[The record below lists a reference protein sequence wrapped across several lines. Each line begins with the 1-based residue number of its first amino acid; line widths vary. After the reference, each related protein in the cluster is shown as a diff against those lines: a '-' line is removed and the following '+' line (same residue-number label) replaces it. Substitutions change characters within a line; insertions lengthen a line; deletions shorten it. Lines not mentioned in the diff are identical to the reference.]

1 MAVLDPPS
9 IAPENESPAVPHSSR
24 REFLTRAALAAPAL
38 LLSERLFAAAGPLR
52 AADLSS
58 RALTF
63 HHTHTGETLT
73 AEYLYAGA
81 YVPDALAA
89 INHHLRDFRTGD
101 EHAIDPALLDLLHRL
116 AAVTSTAKP
125 FEVISG
131 YRSPKTN
138 HMLRETSTGV
148 AASSLHMVG
157 KAIDIRLADVHLPDL
172 RGAAVGLR
180 RGGVG
185 YYPESDFVHVDT
197 GRVRAW

>member
-9 IAPENESPAVPHSSR
+9 IAPDNERTAMPRSSR
-24 REFLTRAALAAPAL
+24 RDFLTRAALAAPVL
-38 LLSERLFAAAGPLR
+38 LLPERLLAAAGPLR
-52 AADLSS
+52 ATDRGS
-58 RALTF
+58 RALIF

-73 AEYLYAGA
+73 AEYFCAGA
-81 YVPDALAA
+81 YLPDALAA
-89 INHHLRDFRTGD
+89 INHHLRDFRTGE

-138 HMLRETSTGV
+138 HMLRGNTTGV

-185 YYPESDFVHVDT
+185 YYPESDFLHVDT
-197 GRVRAW
+197 GRVRTW

>member
-1 MAVLDPPS
+1 MEIPS
-9 IAPENESPAVPHSSR
+9 VPAVSR
-24 REFLTRAALAAPAL
+24 REFLLRAAPAAPAL
-38 LLSERLFAAAGPLR
+38 LLSERLVAAAGPLR
-52 AADLSS
+52 AAADLSS
-58 RALTF
+58 RALMF
-63 HHTHTGETLT
+63 RHTHTGETLT
-73 AEYLYAGA
+73 AEYFDAGR
-81 YVPDALAA
+81 YLPDALAA

-138 HMLRETSTGV
+138 HMLRRASTAV

-172 RGAAVGLR
+172 RGVAVGLR

-185 YYPESDFVHVDT
+185 YYPQSDFVHVDT
-197 GRVRAW
+197 GRVRTW

>member
-1 MAVLDPPS
+1 MR
-9 IAPENESPAVPHSSR
+9 I
-24 REFLTRAALAAPAL
+24 ALAAPAL
-38 LLSERLFAAAGPLR
+38 LRSERLFAAGGPSG
-52 AADLSS
+52 AADLGS

-73 AEYLYAGA
+73 AEYFSGAA

-101 EHAIDPALLDLLHRL
+101 EHTIDPALLDLLHRL
-116 AAVTSTAKP
+116 AAVTSTARP

-138 HMLRETSTGV
+138 HMLREASTGV
-148 AASSLHMVG
+148 AAASLHMVG
-157 KAIDIRLADVHLPDL
+157 KAIDIRLADVRLPDL
-172 RGAAVGLR
+172 RGAAVVLR

-197 GRVRAW
+197 GRVRTW